1 MYLLELWTNLN
12 REPLRSQ
19 THSFTEIG
27 YASLGTDGGH
37 GCTRAESV
45 TWRGTGTSAAKVG
58 LVLNGPACRPGG
70 NPDLQS
76 LQSCRGTPRCDCCA

>member
-27 YASLGTDGGH
+27 TLPWAQTGGTGAHGPSLSLGEEQVHRQQKLG
-37 GCTRAESV
+37 
-45 TWRGTGTSAAKVG
+45 WY
-58 LVLNGPACRPGG
+58 
-70 NPDLQS
+70 
-76 LQSCRGTPRCDCCA
+76 